1 MGGVKVGTGIS
12 VDIDGTIT
20 IPTYDLTGYALKT
33 DIPYTLPASDVY
45 SWAKASSKPIYTKN
59 EVGLSNV
66 DNTSDLDKPI
76 SYAISSALENKV
88 DKIEG
93 KSLSTND
100 YTTSEKDKLANIPV
114 DTAARIS
121 SIENELLNYINWVG
135 TYDANTDYVKYNIVG
150 KEGRSYMCIQ
160 NSIGIDV
167 SNTTYW
173 ALLADKGADGEIY
186 WNNFTEQEKEYILS
200 QINLDSIGFTTIGG
214 FYVADESGNV
224 GMKYNQEGFDVALMS
239 SHLIQLLNETLDIHG
254 ITMDNAV
261 TSSGVNPVPSS
272 AIYTALQALKSE
284 TLQHIVFSCIKT
296 TAEDGFFIVDGA
308 GNIGF
313 EVNNTQIKPSA
324 LSFNI
329 IE

>member
-1 MGGVKVGTGIS
+1 
-12 VDIDGTIT
+12 
-20 IPTYDLTGYALKT
+20 
-33 DIPYTLPASDVY
+33 
-45 SWAKASSKPIYTKN
+45 
-59 EVGLSNV
+59 
-66 DNTSDLDKPI
+66 
-76 SYAISSALENKV
+76 
-88 DKIEG
+88 
-93 KSLSTND
+93 
-100 YTTSEKDKLANIPV
+100 
-114 DTAARIS
+114 
-121 SIENELLNYINWVG
+121 
-135 TYDANTDYVKYNIVG
+135 
-150 KEGRSYMCIQ
+150 MCIQ